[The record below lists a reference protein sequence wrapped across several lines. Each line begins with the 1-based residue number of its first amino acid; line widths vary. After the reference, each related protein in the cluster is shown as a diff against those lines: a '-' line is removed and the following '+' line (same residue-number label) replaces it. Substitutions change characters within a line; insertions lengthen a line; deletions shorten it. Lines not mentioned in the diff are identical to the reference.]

1 MSFAS
6 SVVKSVQRGTFG
18 SPGAADA
25 SPKETDVT
33 ITTVDADKCQSSGYT
48 LGSGNSGSAP
58 FEAQGVAWLVND
70 TTVRLTWM
78 SGTNSYNK
86 YCRWEVIEFY

>member
-1 MSFAS
+1 MSFATS
-6 SVVKSVQRGTFG
+6 IVKSVQRGTFG
-18 SPGAADA
+18 SPGASTG
-25 SPKETDVT
+25 SPRDTDIS

-48 LGSGNSGSAP
+48 LGSGNFGSAP
-58 FEAQGVAWLVND
+58 FEAQGAVYLLND

-78 SGTNSYNK
+78 AGSNSYNK